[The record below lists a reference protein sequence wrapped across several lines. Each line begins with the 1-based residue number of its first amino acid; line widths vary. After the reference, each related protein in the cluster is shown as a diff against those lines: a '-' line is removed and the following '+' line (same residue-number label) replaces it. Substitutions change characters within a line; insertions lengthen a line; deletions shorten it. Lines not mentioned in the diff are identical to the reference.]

1 LYAVSLYDYCPC
13 GDLTSPSAH
22 ATTPPPPA
30 CFFFTPPLLSG
41 SHQTSG
47 IHEHIIIIIGAIIMH
62 YVCPDYP
69 SPFVGRADG
78 FPLSMGVGKRGMG
91 VWELGGEN
99 TVGKVLLKVGKD
111 KRTLRNF
118 AL

>member
-1 LYAVSLYDYCPC
+1 VPRL
-13 GDLTSPSAH
+13 
-22 ATTPPPPA
+22 
-30 CFFFTPPLLSG
+30 
-41 SHQTSG
+41 
-47 IHEHIIIIIGAIIMH
+47 
-62 YVCPDYP
+62 P